1 MWFSRISKICH
12 DAGSIC
18 CMRFISPVAWYP
30 LLHACCIRCISAQN
44 GRFPLRI
51 LIKSGSNERLMGQTF
66 ICVASLACRSIIRM
80 NALPRCSQRRTTPP
94 CWSTWFYNLLIRKS
108 NASHWGSVCSKQSRS
123 KCKRIGSC
131 RKECASVIWC
141 RISFL
146 YDRIKSMPTNTRLSG
161 MSGLSL
167 CSPYTNQKWKTVEI
181 ARAIWTKI
189 ATDNGPRSARL
200 GMWCTANIWGRAHKY
215 CEPSN
220 YSQSERDSAINAN

>member
-30 LLHACCIRCISAQN
+30 LLHACCIRCISTQN
-44 GRFPLRI
+44 VRFVVFQ
-51 LIKSGSNERLMGQTF
+51 RL
-66 ICVASLACRSIIRM
+66 ASLACRSIIRM

-94 CWSTWFYNLLIRKS
+94 CWSNWYWFSNLLIRKS
-108 NASHWGSVCSKQSRS
+108 NASHWGNVCSKQSRS
-123 KCKRIGSC
+123 KCKRIGGC
-131 RKECASVIWC
+131 RTECASVIRC
-141 RISFL
+141 KISSL

-161 MSGLSL
+161 LSGLSL
-167 CSPYTNQKWKTVEI
+167 CSPYTSQKWKTVEN

-220 YSQSERDSAINAN
+220 YSKWERNSAINAN

>member
-1 MWFSRISKICH
+1 MVAQKRTTLELIELMINSKANLTSRSVCDLFLQSHDIHFSTPAAFVVFQRKMG
-12 DAGSIC
+12 D
-18 CMRFISPVAWYP
+18 
-30 LLHACCIRCISAQN
+30 LLYFSAIN
-44 GRFPLRI
+44 NSR
-51 LIKSGSNERLMGQTF
+51 TF
-66 ICVASLACRSIIRM
+66 QSRHT
-80 NALPRCSQRRTTPP
+80 CSQRRTTPP

-167 CSPYTNQKWKTVEI
+167 CSPYTNQKWKPVEI

-200 GMWCTANIWGRAHKY
+200 GTWCTANIWGRAHTY
-215 CEPSN
+215 SEPSS
-220 YSQSERDSAINAN
+220 YSQWERDSAINAN